1 MSESNSEFLARMTA
15 LVDSA
20 ASPLSGPSRDNMWT
34 LWLELPR
41 LIALAEE
48 RVMVEEHRLSIHA
61 PYSTLHGWLVVP
73 STVENMEIEHPNFS
87 TAIRAVVAKIKEG
100 K

>member
-1 MSESNSEFLARMTA
+1 
-15 LVDSA
+15 
-20 ASPLSGPSRDNMWT
+20 
-34 LWLELPR
+34 
-41 LIALAEE
+41 
-48 RVMVEEHRLSIHA
+48 MVEEHRLSIHA